1 VERTTANRLRTFYD
15 WDTDFSQKTINLSE
29 IDILLRR
36 DQIAP
41 VDSPT
46 FASVS
51 DPPEYMKPREPV
63 ISLEIDGDARAYPLA
78 ILMWHEIVN
87 DTVGGVPV
95 TVTFCPLCNSSVVFE
110 RTVGGAELTFGTTG
124 VLRNSDLVM
133 WDRQTE
139 SWWQQITGE
148 AIAGHYA
155 GQGTRLRLLPA
166 AIVAW
171 ETFADTYPNGVV
183 LERLFDEYGY
193 PARSYDLPP
202 YAGYESVDNSNPFAF
217 RGPIDGRLPAAA
229 RVLTI
234 EHDGQPVA
242 YPYSFLESNPVLNDS
257 IGDLDFVA
265 LFDSGT
271 LSAFVDAA
279 QDPLTSG
286 SVVAFDRRVDGRV
299 LNFDLSEGL
308 IVDRETGST
317 WNLAGLAVDGQSAG
331 TRLKPVLYGEHFWFA
346 WSVFKPE
353 TELRGAR

>member
-1 VERTTANRLRTFYD
+1 
-15 WDTDFSQKTINLSE
+15 
-29 IDILLRR
+29 
-36 DQIAP
+36 
-41 VDSPT
+41 
-46 FASVS
+46 
-51 DPPEYMKPREPV
+51 
-63 ISLEIDGDARAYPLA
+63 
-78 ILMWHEIVN
+78 
-87 DTVGGVPV
+87 
-95 TVTFCPLCNSSVVFE
+95 
-110 RTVGGAELTFGTTG
+110 
-124 VLRNSDLVM
+124 
-133 WDRQTE
+133 
-139 SWWQQITGE
+139 
-148 AIAGHYA
+148 
-155 GQGTRLRLLPA
+155 
-166 AIVAW
+166 
-171 ETFADTYPNGVV
+171 
-183 LERLFDEYGY
+183 
-193 PARSYDLPP
+193 
-202 YAGYESVDNSNPFAF
+202 
-217 RGPIDGRLPAAA
+217 
-229 RVLTI
+229 VLTI